1 MVQADKEEES
11 DGPEF
16 NPMALTDDQVQL
28 VDNEL
33 NCQYYFKKLEEQK
46 AKIKKTYKKWKYYH
60 KKSVYHQ
67 NPFPGV
73 FTDE

>member
-33 NCQYYFKKLEEQK
+33 NCQYYFKKLKE
-46 AKIKKTYKKWKYYH
+46 
-60 KKSVYHQ
+60 
-67 NPFPGV
+67 
-73 FTDE
+73 